1 MDVSRGG
8 PSFALMC
15 KEKESRVSSHSG
27 DMPSV
32 TEASGGFM
40 AMHVANI
47 ADDRYR
53 HRQFNE
59 YFHCHLMPIQT
70 LT

>member
-15 KEKESRVSSHSG
+15 KEKESRVSSHPG

-47 ADDRYR
+47 AIVIV
-53 HRQFNE
+53 NS
-59 YFHCHLMPIQT
+59 MNTSIVI
-70 LT
+70 